1 LDKYLVVLAGAGLGG
16 LARYVAGTWIMAKYG
31 GRFPLGTF
39 VINIT
44 GAFLIGVLM
53 TLLTERFHP
62 HPNWRLFL
70 VVGILGGYTTFSSFE
85 YETYQAVRDGER
97 WLGLVVRHGQRGAR
111 VCRAYG
117 WARFWRVAAG
127 NGRPTGVLAHPRSGM
142 LTKGSRQE
150 SHHLHQRRHPA
161 SHDGAARFHHD
172 LPDAQGRLRRHRY
185 AGLLRLRA
193 RTN

>member
-53 TLLTERFHP
+53 TLLTQRFHP

-97 WLGLVVRHGQRGAR
+97 WLGLL
-111 VCRAYG
+111 Y
-117 WARFWRVAAG
+117 VAGSVILGYLGVWLGTLLAG
-127 NGRPTGVLAHPRSGM
+127 GR
-142 LTKGSRQE
+142 
-150 SHHLHQRRHPA
+150 
-161 SHDGAARFHHD
+161 
-172 LPDAQGRLRRHRY
+172 
-185 AGLLRLRA
+185 
-193 RTN
+193 

>member
-1 LDKYLVVLAGAGLGG
+1 LDKYMVVLAGAGLGG

-70 VVGILGGYTTFSSFE
+70 VVGMLGGYTTFSSFE
-85 YETYQAVRDGER
+85 YETYQALRDGER
-97 WLGLVVRHGQRGAR
+97 WLGLLYVAGSVVLGYLG
-111 VCRAYG
+111 VWLG
-117 WARFWRVAAG
+117 TLLAG
-127 NGRPTGVLAHPRSGM
+127 GR
-142 LTKGSRQE
+142 
-150 SHHLHQRRHPA
+150 
-161 SHDGAARFHHD
+161 
-172 LPDAQGRLRRHRY
+172 
-185 AGLLRLRA
+185 
-193 RTN
+193 